1 MRRYIATATTAI
13 TTTAALFLT
22 CCLSSYATAQT
33 VYRCG
38 NSYGQTP
45 CANGVPL
52 NVSDSRSAAQKAEAE
67 KIAARDAAT
76 ARGIEKERLRQEA
89 LAVKTAAAASA
100 PKPAVPAAQ
109 AAKMPT
115 EKSASTS
122 EKKSKKS
129 EKKNK
134 DPEFFTAK
142 STPTK
147 KP

>member
-1 MRRYIATATTAI
+1 MRRSIA
-13 TTTAALFLT
+13 TAALFLA

-45 CANGVPL
+45 CADGVPL
-52 NVSDSRSAAQKAEAE
+52 NVNDSRSAAQKAEAE

-76 ARGIEKERLRQEA
+76 ARGMEKERLRQEA
-89 LAVKTAAAASA
+89 LADKAAVAAPKTAA
-100 PKPAVPAAQ
+100 PAA
-109 AAKMPT
+109 KTPT
-115 EKSASTS
+115 EKSPTANG
-122 EKKSKKS
+122 KKSKKS
-129 EKKNK
+129 KKKNK

-142 STPTK
+142 IAPAK